1 MTSRSLRALGLGL
14 VLALGAGCAVPEA
27 PEARGEGTSSVAA
40 KAAVAESYER
50 LLSAEKAKE
59 ETDERLGRALGR
71 VAPMLTSDQQKGFVR
86 AFQALPDVKGALA
99 DYHTSAAALDQELTR
114 LLGDDELRDELLGGA
129 YGLSG
134 KKVFDAYVH
143 LAASPSPGGA
153 LAFAARKL
161 VHDPALSR
169 IAASD
174 ADVIEKVLIPA
185 LPGTF
190 LEQLL
195 LTGSKD
201 KAISAVTTFL
211 AGAGGKCKTVTAWL
225 ETYEVLTGLHNADGV
240 LVGGKSVGR
249 ALNAIAGLMVIWDL
263 GGELARGDVDA
274 ALATFQKG
282 GTTAIGGVADAT
294 ALLRRFV
301 IGASSKI
308 GPLADGIVRW
318 LPRIGGGLGLVASLF
333 SLADDMKKTGAGAGV
348 RVGADLVA
356 IAGACMALAGVGP
369 ALPVA
374 LLAVGLHLFADW
386 LDAQQK
392 DEQLRRDVA
401 DCLPKSGV
409 SAGILDAMIH
419 AEPGLVKSLSEDIEL
434 GPTHIQWLVSVDPH
448 ALSYEGH
455 GEWSSFGYAGLDATQ
470 IIFSLDPNETSSLLR
485 AVAGSGADA
494 GARIEE
500 LLLTF
505 QGQGWGAMLSKSEA
519 LAWLDRDPEGM
530 YVPDDLVAMH
540 QSVVRAARKYLE
552 KR

>member
-1 MTSRSLRALGLGL
+1 MTSRSLRAFGLGL

-27 PEARGEGTSSVAA
+27 PEARGEGTSSVAR
-40 KAAVAESYER
+40 KAAAAESYER
-50 LLSAEKAKE
+50 LIAAEKAKE

-99 DYHTSAAALDQELTR
+99 DYHTSAAALDQELTH
-114 LLGDDELRDELLGGA
+114 LLEAEELLDG
-129 YGLSG
+129 GLSAQ
-134 KKVFDAYVH
+134 KVFDAYVH

-169 IAASD
+169 ITASD

-201 KAISAVTTFL
+201 EAISAVTTFL

-333 SLADDMKKTGAGAGV
+333 SLADDMTKTGAGAGV

-419 AEPGLVKSLSEDIEL
+419 AEPSLVKSLSEDIEL

-448 ALSYEGH
+448 ALSSEGH

-470 IIFSLDPNETSSLLR
+470 IVFSLDANETSSLLR

-494 GARIEE
+494 GARVEE

-505 QGQGWGAMLSKSEA
+505 AGQGWGAMLSKSEA

-530 YVPDDLVAMH
+530 YVPDDLIAMH